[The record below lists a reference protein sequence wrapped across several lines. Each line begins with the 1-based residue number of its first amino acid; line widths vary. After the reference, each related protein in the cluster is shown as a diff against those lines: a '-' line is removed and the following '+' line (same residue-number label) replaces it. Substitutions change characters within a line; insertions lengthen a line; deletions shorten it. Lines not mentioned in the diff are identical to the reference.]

1 MRFETG
7 RLARRRPHID
17 ILPLIDV
24 LTSLMFF
31 CILFVSFNVSEL
43 SIDVELPQAA
53 TGGQQP
59 PANLVVT
66 ITQNG
71 ALYLDGRA
79 TNLTSIR
86 QAAAELA
93 RRDPQATLIIRG
105 DSRSY
110 WEHAVGVMDAARQ
123 GGISHFA
130 FGTQPPSGR

>member
-1 MRFETG
+1 VRFETS
-7 RLARRRPHID
+7 RRAARRPHVD

-31 CILFVSFNVSEL
+31 CILFVSFNAAEL
-43 SIDVELPQAA
+43 GIEVELPRAA

-59 PANLVVT
+59 PPSMVVS

-71 ALYLDGRA
+71 ALYLDGRLS
-79 TNLTSIR
+79 NLTSIR
-86 QAAAELA
+86 EAAAELA
-93 RRDPQATLIIRG
+93 RRDPQATVIIRG

-110 WEHAVGVMDAARQ
+110 WEHAVSVMDAARQ

-130 FGTQPPSGR
+130 FGTQPPDGR